1 MKKLVY
7 WGIGKIGKDCLK
19 YYPEKVPELI
29 IDSNSIDKEWNGI
42 PICRPET
49 ITDWKSLFVVITV
62 VKSASIKEY
71 LRKKRL
77 TENID
82 FQDYKDFLNVHSEN
96 AEENILKLS
105 NAVSKNSDLTNR
117 TLIIGNVFSMRQSEV
132 FIKFLNQYAEKKK
145 CAVITWRGVIP
156 EKQVY
161 EKLNFPVFCCVTI
174 PYPDGKEQ
182 EAGLVDETEETEL
195 PAEDLIWLKEL
206 ENRKQ
211 GTKNEQFWKYLLQMY
226 WYQEKIIHIFNPREV
241 VIWGGWGYRS
251 NIYGYLCEKYHI
263 PYGYMEY
270 GWLPGTYQVEPR
282 GFAGLGESVG
292 LSNPE
297 KDVDFEKINEIKQY
311 ITSRKLDTN
320 AFSVNIED
328 EKKFSSIDG
337 RKKTVFLVGMDDY
350 GMAINPNSAY
360 WKEYISSAVSSTR
373 EAYEIC
379 KKICKKYHWNF
390 IFKPHPNSERK
401 NKIADEDGES
411 IMFQD
416 MQIDK
421 LIEKADVAVS
431 IASAVNYKVLLYDT
445 PLVQIGF
452 TTLTGKGCCY
462 EARIKEQ
469 IEDNLVR
476 AMEQGMTRQQR
487 ENFDRHLSV
496 LLDYY
501 LWDDLSERELRYG
514 QTFDRDFPLK
524 Y

>member
-29 IDSNSIDKEWNGI
+29 IDSNCADREWDGI
-42 PICRPET
+42 PICKPEMV
-49 ITDWKSLFVVITV
+49 TDWKNLLVVITV
-62 VKSASIKEY
+62 VKSTPIKEY
-71 LRKKRL
+71 LKKKGL

-82 FQDYKDFLNVHSEN
+82 FQDYKDFLNVYSEN
-96 AEENILKLS
+96 VEENILRLS
-105 NAVSKNSDLTNR
+105 NAVSKSSDLTNR
-117 TLIIGNVFSMRQSEV
+117 TLIFAPAFSARQSDV
-132 FIKFLNQYAEKKK
+132 LINFLNQYAKQKK
-145 CAVITWRGVIP
+145 CVLITYWGIIP
-156 EKQVY
+156 EKLVY
-161 EKLNFPVFCCVTI
+161 EKLAFPVFHYATI
-174 PYPDGKEQ
+174 PYPGGEN
-182 EAGLVDETEETEL
+182 EGTGLVDKTEKIAL
-195 PAEDLIWLKEL
+195 PAEDLIWIKEL

-211 GTKNEQFWKYLLQMY
+211 GTKNEPFWKYLLQSY

-241 VIWGGWGYRS
+241 VIWGGWGYGS
-251 NIYGYLCEKYHI
+251 SIYGYLCEKYHI

-270 GWLPGTYQVEPR
+270 GWLPGTYQVEPK

-292 LSNPE
+292 LPNPE
-297 KDVDFEKINEIKQY
+297 TDVDFEKINEIKQY

-320 AFSVNIED
+320 TFFVNLED
-328 EKKFSSIDG
+328 EEKFRSIDG
-337 RKKTVFLVGMDDY
+337 RKKTVFLIGMDDY
-350 GMAINPNSAY
+350 GMAINPDSAY
-360 WKEYISSAVSSTR
+360 WKEYISSAVSSTK

-379 KKICKKYHWNF
+379 KEICKKYHWNF

-431 IASAVNYKVLLYDT
+431 IASAVNYKVLLYGT

-469 IEDNLVR
+469 IEDNLKR
-476 AMEQGMTRQQR
+476 AMEQGMMRRQR
-487 ENFDRHLSV
+487 ENFDKHLSM